1 MSDQVDTVIIQDSG
15 YVDDIEKH
23 CETTP
28 STKSGTP
35 LRNLKLVYIKEDS
48 ITYKHTQSY
57 TGINKHS
64 GKRWFRVDTK
74 VQYCFKVRKLK
85 DGKKYLYVWSIP
97 TNRKV
102 RNYPVELTVGELNFG
117 RKLDKMVVDFCEKHI
132 GQLPKYLEHLS
143 DHDKIKHYS
152 RPNHSIITGLVNDT
166 KFLKDN
172 KLSLRTSDPN
182 DIMKRYLGPR
192 YSKKLA
198 GLLREKCSVHFLL
211 CIRNLP
217 EIFKT
222 EWVVDYVRECLN
234 SNPDSYFNF
243 YSQVDDPSYMVEVV
257 SVGFRRK
264 LLDIFM
270 DRPSTISDI
279 FRLYRRIGVTRDTF
293 KDYKD
298 NLSLNYSELRAE
310 HDRLSEL
317 ARSIEDKNYTKPYE
331 LEPIP
336 EKLSELGFRLPT
348 SNKDLSDWSKHFN
361 NCVSG
366 YAREVS
372 NKETLVL
379 NWNDEVCLEI
389 RNKKLIQFLG
399 KYNEKVTPEKFW
411 EGVDLLKLNGM
422 IDSEPY
428 DECWGYQPFPQ
439 KELVSQ

>member
-35 LRNLKLVYIKEDS
+35 LRNLKLAYIKEDS

-64 GKRWFRVDTK
+64 GKRWFRVDTIY
-74 VQYCFKVRKLK
+74 QYCFKVRELK

-102 RNYPVELTVGELNFG
+102 RNFPVELTIGELNFG

-143 DHDKIKHYS
+143 DHEKIKHYS
-152 RPNHSIITGLVNDT
+152 RPNHNIIRGLVDDT

-198 GLLREKCSVHFLL
+198 GLLRENCSVPFLL
-211 CIRNLP
+211 GIRNLP

-222 EWVVDYVRECLN
+222 EWVLDYVKDCLIK
-234 SNPDSYFNF
+234 NPDTFFNTHLRF
-243 YSQVDDPSYMVEVV
+243 SDPSYVNEVV
-257 SVGFRRK
+257 PDGFRRE
-264 LLDIFM
+264 LLTIFF
-270 DRPSTISDI
+270 SHTYITNDI
-279 FRLYRRIGVTRDTF
+279 FRLYQKIGVTKDTF
-293 KDYKD
+293 KDYKV
-298 NLSLNYSELRAE
+298 NLSREYIELYRE
-310 HDRLSEL
+310 HDRLSEI
-317 ARSIEDKNYTKPYE
+317 ARIIEDKNYTKPYE
-331 LEPIP
+331 LEPIS